1 VDRCGHLKV
10 IEIDRDLVERLEHHP
25 FLNQKLEVIQ
35 ADALNIDFRQFA
47 TEQPIRVFGNL
58 PYNIS
63 TPLIFHLLKFAD
75 HVKDMHFM
83 LQKEV
88 VDRLAAE
95 PGSKSYGR
103 ISVSVQQACRVT
115 PVVSVP
121 PSAFTPPPKVE
132 SSVVRL
138 EPYTDS
144 PHPVKDKAQLHS
156 LCLTAFNQRRKTI
169 RNNLKQ
175 LVPAEQLEALGIDPG
190 ARPETLSVDDYCRL
204 SDWLTEQAEHN
215 DNR

>member
-1 VDRCGHLKV
+1 
-10 IEIDRDLVERLEHHP
+10 
-25 FLNQKLEVIQ
+25 
-35 ADALNIDFRQFA
+35 
-47 TEQPIRVFGNL
+47 
-58 PYNIS
+58 
-63 TPLIFHLLKFAD
+63 
-75 HVKDMHFM
+75 M

-103 ISVSVQQACRVT
+103 ISVGVQQACRVT

-138 EPYTDS
+138 EPYKDS

-175 LVPAEQLEALGIDPG
+175 LVPAEQLEALGINLVGRLRCVSRLRCAGVIAPMPVAHKADVLQLGLIPFRPAWVRPINREVMIVIRPLTTDPAMCG
-190 ARPETLSVDDYCRL
+190 MVEGCRKL
-204 SDWLTEQAEHN
+204 LVP
-215 DNR
+215 